1 MREFVRLL
9 QTDLLVRMLKLVAVF
24 VLVAVTGWGGFWLG
38 SRLQPGETPVAV
50 SLLSMLWVVTVLMA
64 VVVVPRIL
72 TWLNAQFKDGAQH
85 ALQVGTSIA
94 EIKNQRVVTTARRS
108 ALDLPSLNRPTVP
121 PLQAVAREALP
132 MPRIQVLDED

>member
-9 QTDLLVRMLKLVAVF
+9 QTDSLARTLKLLAVILLVM
-24 VLVAVTGWGGFWLG
+24 VTGWGGFWLG

-50 SLLSMLWVVTVLMA
+50 SLLSMLWVVTVLIA

-85 ALQVGTSIA
+85 ALQVGSTIA
-94 EIKNQRVVTTARRS
+94 EIKNQRVVATARRS
-108 ALDLPSLNRPTVP
+108 ALDLPSLNRPAVP
-121 PLQAVAREALP
+121 QLKAVAREALP
-132 MPRIQVLDED
+132 LPRIQVLDED

>member
-9 QTDLLVRMLKLVAVF
+9 QTDSLVRTLKLVAVF
-24 VLVAVTGWGGFWLG
+24 LLVMVTGWGGFWLG
-38 SRLQPGETPVAV
+38 SRLQPGETPIAFA
-50 SLLSMLWVVTVLMA
+50 LLSMLWVVTVLGA
-64 VVVVPRIL
+64 AVVVPRVL

-94 EIKNQRVVTTARRS
+94 EIKNQRAYATARRS

>member
-1 MREFVRLL
+1 MREFVMLL
-9 QTDLLVRMLKLVAVF
+9 RTDSLGRTLKLVAVIL
-24 VLVAVTGWGGFWLG
+24 LVVMTGWGGFWLG
-38 SRLQPGETPVAV
+38 SRLQPGETPFAFA
-50 SLLSMLWVVTVLMA
+50 LLSMLWVVTVLA
-64 VVVVPRIL
+64 AAVVVPRIL

-94 EIKNQRVVTTARRS
+94 EIKNQRVYATARRS
-108 ALDLPSLNRPTVP
+108 ALDLPSLNRPSAP

>member
-1 MREFVRLL
+1 METTELNSRQTPTGNGSTPRVARKRFDPTQLFAQRDRLPWFWFF
-9 QTDLLVRMLKLVAVF
+9 VAV
-24 VLVAVTGWGGFWLG
+24 
-38 SRLQPGETPVAV
+38 
-50 SLLSMLWVVTVLMA
+50 VVTVLA
-64 VVVVPRIL
+64 AAVVVPRIL

-94 EIKNQRVVTTARRS
+94 EIKNQRVYATARRS
-108 ALDLPSLNRPTVP
+108 ALDLPSLNRPSAP